1 MIRRIN
7 PIARALALFRRR
19 SQTYVV
25 PPKKGKGS
33 YTRKAKH
40 NNKLDK
46 PS

>member
-1 MIRRIN
+1 MVRRIN

-19 SQTYVV
+19 AQTYVV

-40 NNKLDK
+40 KATLDK
-46 PS
+46 SS

>member
-33 YTRKAKH
+33 YNRKKVI
-40 NNKLDK
+40 KDYQK
-46 PS
+46 GE

>member
-33 YTRKAKH
+33 YNRKKEKK
-40 NNKLDK
+40 NVSKL
-46 PS
+46 